1 MKTTYTLFIC
11 CIITFSGFAQNFNT
25 SEFNQSKNEITQNG
39 MWVLGGWGAANIV
52 GSGIGAFTTT
62 GETQAF
68 HQMNVGWGIV
78 NTGLAVFSL
87 TGNKK
92 APTNLS
98 EVETIK
104 QLEATKRI
112 FLVNAALDVA
122 YMATG
127 AYMIERSKNV
137 NDTQRSDRL
146 SGFGKSFILQGA
158 GLMIFDAVMYVAHT
172 RNGNQK
178 LYNNISSLSI
188 GASGFYVAINF

>member
-1 MKTTYTLFIC
+1 MRHVLFLAFSIC
-11 CIITFSGFAQNFNT
+11 CFTGFSQNFNT
-25 SEFNQSKNEITQNG
+25 QQFNESKNKITQNG

-52 GSGIGAFTTT
+52 GSGIGAFTTE

-78 NTGLAVFSL
+78 NTGLAALSL
-87 TGNKK
+87 VGNKNAK
-92 APTNLS
+92 TDLS

-112 FLVNAALDVA
+112 FLFNAALDVA

-127 AYMIERSKNV
+127 AYMIEKAKSVDDGK
-137 NDTQRSDRL
+137 RSDQL

-158 GLMIFDAVMYVAHT
+158 GLMIFDAAMFAAHNK
-172 RNGNQK
+172 NGNQN
-178 LYNNISSLSI
+178 LYNHISGLSV
-188 GASGFYVAINF
+188 GPSGFYVAIDF

>member
-1 MKTTYTLFIC
+1 MHKIFLSLFLSLSLI
-11 CIITFSGFAQNFNT
+11 SLAQDFNT
-25 SEFNQSKNEITQNG
+25 LKFNQSQSKITKNG

-78 NTGLAVFSL
+78 NTGLAALSL
-87 TGNKK
+87 AGNKK

-98 EVETIK
+98 EVETVK

-127 AYMIERSKNV
+127 AYMIEKAKSVDERK
-137 NDTQRSDRL
+137 RSDQL

-158 GLMIFDAVMYVAHT
+158 GLMIFDIVMFAAHNKNGK
-172 RNGNQK
+172 RN
-178 LYNNISSLSI
+178 LYNNLTGLSV
-188 GASGFYVAINF
+188 GPGGFYVAISF